1 LNGPAETPIEETSK
15 PQKNIHRICI
25 KIHFPLRKTF
35 STRFRLAQRNLKL
48 ALITQFFYRLNNI
61 TAPFSGGKGKPRYIA
76 KRLQNKQHTQKPL
89 AFNSDHLTPEAKENL
104 CELEEEQKFQDY
116 LAKEAAAKAALAGEQ
131 TKVFYQLPNL

>member
-1 LNGPAETPIEETSK
+1 VATADTVPTV
-15 PQKNIHRICI
+15 
-25 KIHFPLRKTF
+25 
-35 STRFRLAQRNLKL
+35 KL
-48 ALITQFFYRLNNI
+48 AISAIRQQSIALLERQDIKGCWALLDELFPRQFFYRLNNI